1 MAEDGKTPTL
11 IVPKVTT
18 DHLRSFLARMPL
30 EVYSDY
36 GRRHFKL
43 FTHVLHRFLGQEWV
57 EKHILAQALGINKG
71 PTAFLEVDFS
81 TDERRELGSLRLFDL
96 AEMLMNL
103 QLVEGFSECIDRLR
117 TGKRDQIEATYA
129 ELQFAKLFYVHDM
142 QFRIMV
148 PSGERRSSYDFEIFL
163 PSHPV
168 VCADAK
174 CKIEA
179 NNIDPASV
187 RNTLDSARDQFP
199 KDKPGVIFVKV
210 PQHWFARPGM
220 TADLRKVA
228 RDFLRGTGR
237 IVSVKYYVSHVTF
250 INQQTVHR
258 HAFDEIDN
266 PNNRFPPNRNWDFF
280 RGYHVPDEW
289 NGMPPKW
296 IRLMHFK

>member
-1 MAEDGKTPTL
+1 M
-11 IVPKVTT
+11 
-18 DHLRSFLARMPL
+18 
-30 EVYSDY
+30 
-36 GRRHFKL
+36 
-43 FTHVLHRFLGQEWV
+43 
-57 EKHILAQALGINKG
+57 
-71 PTAFLEVDFS
+71 
-81 TDERRELGSLRLFDL
+81 
-96 AEMLMNL
+96 
-103 QLVEGFSECIDRLR
+103 
-117 TGKRDQIEATYA
+117 
-129 ELQFAKLFYVHDM
+129 
-142 QFRIMV
+142 
-148 PSGERRSSYDFEIFL
+148 
-163 PSHPV
+163 

-250 INQQTVHR
+250 VNQQTVHR

>member
-1 MAEDGKTPTL
+1 
-11 IVPKVTT
+11 
-18 DHLRSFLARMPL
+18 
-30 EVYSDY
+30 
-36 GRRHFKL
+36 
-43 FTHVLHRFLGQEWV
+43 
-57 EKHILAQALGINKG
+57 
-71 PTAFLEVDFS
+71 
-81 TDERRELGSLRLFDL
+81 
-96 AEMLMNL
+96 
-103 QLVEGFSECIDRLR
+103 
-117 TGKRDQIEATYA
+117 
-129 ELQFAKLFYVHDM
+129 M

-199 KDKPGVIFVKV
+199 KDKPSVIFVKV

-228 RDFLRGTGR
+228 RDFLRGTGG

-250 INQQTVHR
+250 VNQQTVHR